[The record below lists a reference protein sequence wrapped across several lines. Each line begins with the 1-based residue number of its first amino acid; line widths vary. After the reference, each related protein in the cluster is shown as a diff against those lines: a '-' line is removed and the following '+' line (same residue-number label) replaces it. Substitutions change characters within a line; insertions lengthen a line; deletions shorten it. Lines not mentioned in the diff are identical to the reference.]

1 MRYIRSN
8 VNEVEDYLRENKGKM
23 LSIRTIKYRLGLKRR
38 RVIYLIHKSKNIKNV
53 APLDVGSR
61 SSFLHVYTFNE

>member
-1 MRYIRSN
+1 MRYVRSK

-23 LSIRTIKYRLGLKRR
+23 LSIKTIKHRLGLKRR

-61 SSFLHVYTFNE
+61 RAFLHVYRYEE

>member
-1 MRYIRSN
+1 MRYARSK
-8 VNEVEDYLRENKGKM
+8 VNEVEDYLRENKGKV

-53 APLDVGSR
+53 APLEVGSR
-61 SSFLHVYTFNE
+61 CAFLHVYRYEE